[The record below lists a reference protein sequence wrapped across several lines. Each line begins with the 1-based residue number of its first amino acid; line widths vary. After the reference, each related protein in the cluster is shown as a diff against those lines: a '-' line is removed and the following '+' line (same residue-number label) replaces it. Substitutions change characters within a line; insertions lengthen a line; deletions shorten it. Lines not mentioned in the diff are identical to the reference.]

1 MLECIALGR
10 RYGRKTAVSDLNL
23 MLDAGKIHVL
33 LGENG
38 SGKTT
43 FLKMAAGLL
52 RPSRGQILF
61 QGHPLSWRDRAK
73 ISWLSTES
81 VFYDYMRV
89 SDVEQYY
96 ADFFPDFDRE
106 RFFILTQKL
115 GLTDN
120 PKVRNLSSGSGAMF
134 LPELGISWIDLVQD
148 TATAILLW
156 LQIVMSGF
164 FAVLLARTV
173 LADSRHGGLLSFLL
187 FWLINLA
194 CGLGVSG
201 GQRPF
206 PPVRTSACGLVCL
219 RRDLLPG
226 PRSSLLPADRFS
238 RGQEAESAGCLIGH
252 IPILYMELTQTWQN
266 PPFRFATMKKSRSG
280 ACKCFRPETHSETE
294 GTIHG
299 RKQRPHP
306 SVPDPVRAAGSFF
319 RRRLGCLHWT
329 DAVSLKIFEIHRS
342 GRFSAQNRPDIF
354 RKKPPE
360 LLPFRGFQAVFLT
373 HSSQIYCKYQSSQ
386 RWRSSPSGSPPGG

>member
-120 PKVRNLSSGSGAMF
+120 PKVRNLSSGSGAK
-134 LPELGISWIDLVQD
+134 LRIAAALSRKAEL
-148 TATAILLW
+148 
-156 LQIVMSGF
+156 
-164 FAVLLARTV
+164 
-173 LADSRHGGLLSFLL
+173 FLL
-187 FWLINLA
+187 DEPLNGIDYKAREEIISLILETADETNA
-194 CGLGVSG
+194 FVIS
-201 GQRPF
+201 
-206 PPVRTSACGLVCL
+206 TH
-219 RRDLLPG
+219 LLDEIE
-226 PRSSLLPADRFS
+226 SFADRALFLKEG
-238 RGQEAESAGCLIGH
+238 RLICDVDPEEERECTGRS
-252 IPILYMELTQTWQN
+252 IVELY
-266 PPFRFATMKKSRSG
+266 R
-280 ACKCFRPETHSETE
+280 
-294 GTIHG
+294 
-299 RKQRPHP
+299 
-306 SVPDPVRAAGSFF
+306 
-319 RRRLGCLHWT
+319 
-329 DAVSLKIFEIHRS
+329 EIM
-342 GRFSAQNRPDIF
+342 
-354 RKKPPE
+354 
-360 LLPFRGFQAVFLT
+360 
-373 HSSQIYCKYQSSQ
+373 
-386 RWRSSPSGSPPGG
+386 

>member
-10 RYGRKTAVSDLNL
+10 RYGKKTAVSDLNL

-61 QGHPLSWRDRAK
+61 QGHPLSWRDRVK

-120 PKVRNLSSGSGAMF
+120 PKVRNLSSGSGAK
-134 LPELGISWIDLVQD
+134 LRIAAALSRKAEL
-148 TATAILLW
+148 
-156 LQIVMSGF
+156 
-164 FAVLLARTV
+164 
-173 LADSRHGGLLSFLL
+173 FLL
-187 FWLINLA
+187 DEPLNGIDYKAREEIISLILETADETNA
-194 CGLGVSG
+194 FVIS
-201 GQRPF
+201 
-206 PPVRTSACGLVCL
+206 TH
-219 RRDLLPG
+219 LLDEIE
-226 PRSSLLPADRFS
+226 SFADRALFLKEG
-238 RGQEAESAGCLIGH
+238 RLICDVDPEEERECTGRS
-252 IPILYMELTQTWQN
+252 IVELY
-266 PPFRFATMKKSRSG
+266 R
-280 ACKCFRPETHSETE
+280 
-294 GTIHG
+294 
-299 RKQRPHP
+299 
-306 SVPDPVRAAGSFF
+306 
-319 RRRLGCLHWT
+319 
-329 DAVSLKIFEIHRS
+329 EIM
-342 GRFSAQNRPDIF
+342 
-354 RKKPPE
+354 
-360 LLPFRGFQAVFLT
+360 
-373 HSSQIYCKYQSSQ
+373 
-386 RWRSSPSGSPPGG
+386 

>member
-148 TATAILLW
+148 AATAILLW

-194 CGLGVSG
+194 CGLGYQAASG
-201 GQRPF
+201 LSLLSGL
-206 PPVRTSACGLVCL
+206 PPAGWYAFDVIYYLGL
-219 RRDLLPG
+219 DLLFF
-226 PRSSLLPADRFS
+226 LLTVFLA
-238 RGQEAESAGCLIGH
+238 
-252 IPILYMELTQTWQN
+252 
-266 PPFRFATMKKSRSG
+266 
-280 ACKCFRPETHSETE
+280 
-294 GTIHG
+294 G
-299 RKQRPHP
+299 RKLSP
-306 SVPDPVRAAGSFF
+306 
-319 RRRLGCLHWT
+319 
-329 DAVSLKIFEIHRS
+329 
-342 GRFSAQNRPDIF
+342 
-354 RKKPPE
+354 
-360 LLPFRGFQAVFLT
+360 QAV
-373 HSSQIYCKYQSSQ
+373 
-386 RWRSSPSGSPPGG
+386 

>member
-106 RFFILTQKL
+106 RFSVLTQKL

-120 PKVRNLSSGSGAMF
+120 PKVRNLSSGSGAK
-134 LPELGISWIDLVQD
+134 LRIAAALSRRAEL
-148 TATAILLW
+148 
-156 LQIVMSGF
+156 
-164 FAVLLARTV
+164 
-173 LADSRHGGLLSFLL
+173 FLL
-187 FWLINLA
+187 DEPLNGIDYKAREEIISLILETADETNA
-194 CGLGVSG
+194 FVIS
-201 GQRPF
+201 
-206 PPVRTSACGLVCL
+206 TH
-219 RRDLLPG
+219 LLDEIE
-226 PRSSLLPADRFS
+226 SFADRALFLKEG
-238 RGQEAESAGCLIGH
+238 RLICDVDPEEERECTGRS
-252 IPILYMELTQTWQN
+252 IVELY
-266 PPFRFATMKKSRSG
+266 R
-280 ACKCFRPETHSETE
+280 
-294 GTIHG
+294 
-299 RKQRPHP
+299 
-306 SVPDPVRAAGSFF
+306 
-319 RRRLGCLHWT
+319 
-329 DAVSLKIFEIHRS
+329 EIM
-342 GRFSAQNRPDIF
+342 
-354 RKKPPE
+354 
-360 LLPFRGFQAVFLT
+360 
-373 HSSQIYCKYQSSQ
+373 
-386 RWRSSPSGSPPGG
+386 

>member
-106 RFFILTQKL
+106 RFSVLTQKL

-120 PKVRNLSSGSGAMF
+120 PKVRNLSSGSG
-134 LPELGISWIDLVQD
+134 D
-148 TATAILLW
+148 
-156 LQIVMSGF
+156 
-164 FAVLLARTV
+164 
-173 LADSRHGGLLSFLL
+173 
-187 FWLINLA
+187 
-194 CGLGVSG
+194 VS
-201 GQRPF
+201 
-206 PPVRTSACGLVCL
+206 A
-219 RRDLLPG
+219 
-226 PRSSLLPADRFS
+226 
-238 RGQEAESAGCLIGH
+238 
-252 IPILYMELTQTWQN
+252 
-266 PPFRFATMKKSRSG
+266 
-280 ACKCFRPETHSETE
+280 
-294 GTIHG
+294 
-299 RKQRPHP
+299 
-306 SVPDPVRAAGSFF
+306 
-319 RRRLGCLHWT
+319 
-329 DAVSLKIFEIHRS
+329 
-342 GRFSAQNRPDIF
+342 
-354 RKKPPE
+354 
-360 LLPFRGFQAVFLT
+360 
-373 HSSQIYCKYQSSQ
+373 
-386 RWRSSPSGSPPGG
+386 

>member
-89 SDVEQYY
+89 SDVLR
-96 ADFFPDFDRE
+96 P
-106 RFFILTQKL
+106 
-115 GLTDN
+115 
-120 PKVRNLSSGSGAMF
+120 
-134 LPELGISWIDLVQD
+134 
-148 TATAILLW
+148 
-156 LQIVMSGF
+156 
-164 FAVLLARTV
+164 
-173 LADSRHGGLLSFLL
+173 
-187 FWLINLA
+187 
-194 CGLGVSG
+194 GVPG

-206 PPVRTSACGLVCL
+206 HPVRTSACGLVCL

-342 GRFSAQNRPDIF
+342 GRFSAQSKPDIF